1 MVVKAAINGFG
12 RIGRLAFRIAIT
24 DFAEAIDIAAVNT
37 SGSMDIRGWAHLLKY
52 DTVYGKF
59 GKDLA
64 FEEVQKPADVTDAN
78 PLIGY
83 LRIDDKKYEILAQRD
98 PAKLPWKKL
107 GVDVVIESTGQFNS
121 DQKARPHIVAGAKK
135 VLLSA
140 PPKGGGVGTYVLG
153 VNAYT
158 GQGDIVSNASCTT
171 NSIAPVA
178 AIMHK
183 KFGVRKAVLTTVHAY
198 TDDQR
203 LVDNSHKDLR
213 RARGAAQNIIPTTTG
228 AAISATETIPE
239 LKGLF
244 DGIALRVPV
253 VTGSISDFTFVT
265 SRKVTVQEVN
275 EAFKEAS
282 NSPAWRNI
290 VSVTDEP
297 IVSSDIVGTS
307 YSTIVDLSFTKVVD
321 GDLVKVLAWYDNE
334 WAYAVRLVE
343 QAIAVGKTV
352 Q

>member
-1 MVVKAAINGFG
+1 VAVRSAINGFG
-12 RIGRLAFRIAIT
+12 RIGRLAFRIAVTNYSKDINIV
-24 DFAEAIDIAAVNT
+24 AINT
-37 SGSMDIRGWAHLLKY
+37 SGSMDVKGWAHLLKY
-52 DTVYGKF
+52 DTVYKKF
-59 GKDLA
+59 EKDIVV
-64 FEEVQKPADVTDAN
+64 EEVQKPAAITDQN
-78 PLIGY
+78 SLIGY
-83 LRIDDKKYEILAQRD
+83 FRIDGKKYQVLAQRD

-121 DQKARPHIVAGAKK
+121 EQKARLHIEAGAKK

-140 PPKGGGVGTYVLG
+140 PGKGGGIGTYVLG
-153 VNAYT
+153 VNRYK
-158 GQGDIVSNASCTT
+158 GEGDIISNASCTT

-178 AIMHK
+178 AIMHQ
-183 KFGVRKAVLTTVHAY
+183 KFGVQKAVLTTVHAY

-213 RARGAAQNIIPTTTG
+213 RARSAAQNIIPTTTG
-228 AAISATETIPE
+228 AAIAATETIPE

-253 VTGSISDFTFVT
+253 VSGSVSDFTFLT
-265 SRKVTVQEVN
+265 KRKVTVQEVN

-282 NSPAWRNI
+282 KSLAWKNI
-290 VSVTDEP
+290 ISVTEEP
-297 IVSSDIVGTS
+297 IVSSDIVGTH
-307 YSTIVDLSFTKVVD
+307 YSTIVDLSFTKVID

-343 QAIAVGKTV
+343 QSIAVGKTIS
-352 Q
+352 